1 MSVNRARRLVEKL
14 KQDHNFRKKMLGL
27 VVCILLSMSCSLV
40 YAGMGVAP
48 GSTLPEFEIEMPSL
62 PEMRAYLGIKGE
74 GAFSLSQIPAD
85 LIVVEFFSIFCHT
98 CHQNAP
104 IANQLYRSIK
114 EDKELSKNIK
124 MIGIGLASKSK
135 EIAVYKEKFKVEF
148 PLLPDPQKKAKTKSK
163 VKHVPLTIVVDKSG
177 KVLMSH
183 LGVIEN
189 LESFLGKIRKHHKAL
204 EYRIEASLK

>member
-1 MSVNRARRLVEKL
+1 MSVNNPRRFTEKL
-14 KQDHNFRKKMLGL
+14 RQDQNFSNKVLGL
-27 VVCILLSMSCSLV
+27 VICILLSMSCSLV
-40 YAGMGVAP
+40 YAGMGIAP
-48 GSTLPEFEIEMPSL
+48 GSELPEFEIEMPTL
-62 PEMRAYLGIKGE
+62 PEIHASLGIKGE
-74 GAFSLSQIPAD
+74 RAFSLSQIQAK
-85 LIVVEFFSIFCHT
+85 LIVLEFFSIFCHK

-104 IANQLYRSIK
+104 IANQLYNSIR

-135 EIAVYKEKFKVEF
+135 EIAVYKQKFKVEF
-148 PLLPDPQKKAKTKSK
+148 PLFPDPQKKAQIKSR

-189 LESFLGKIRKHHKAL
+189 LDAFLDKIRKYNKAL
-204 EYRIEASLK
+204 

>member
-1 MSVNRARRLVEKL
+1 MSVKNARRLVEKL
-14 KQDHNFRKKMLGL
+14 KQNHIFHKTVLGL

-40 YAGMGVAP
+40 YAGMAIAP
-48 GSTLPEFEIEMPSL
+48 GSTLPEFEIETPAL
-62 PEMRAYLGIKGE
+62 PEMRAYLGIKGG

-104 IANQLYRSIK
+104 IANQLYKSIK

-135 EIAVYKEKFKVEF
+135 EIDLYKQKFKVEF
-148 PLLPDPQKKAKTKSK
+148 PLFSDPQKKAKTRSK

-177 KVLMSH
+177 RVLMSH

-189 LESFLGKIRKHHKAL
+189 LDAFLGKIRKHHKAL
-204 EYRIEASLK
+204 HYRIEASL

>member
-1 MSVNRARRLVEKL
+1 
-14 KQDHNFRKKMLGL
+14 
-27 VVCILLSMSCSLV
+27 
-40 YAGMGVAP
+40 
-48 GSTLPEFEIEMPSL
+48 
-62 PEMRAYLGIKGE
+62 
-74 GAFSLSQIPAD
+74 
-85 LIVVEFFSIFCHT
+85 VVEFFSIFCHT

-104 IANQLYRSIK
+104 VANQLYKSIK

-135 EIAVYKEKFKVEF
+135 EIAVYKQKFKVEF
-148 PLLPDPQKKAKTKSK
+148 PLFPDPQKKAKKKSK

-189 LESFLGKIRKHHKAL
+189 LDAFLGKIRKHHKAL
-204 EYRIEASLK
+204 QYRIEASL